1 MTQFPERTHIEKN
14 EKEEE
19 KKKQEEGNSHEYKE
33 TEMNAMMIMISTQY
47 LCVLT

>member
-19 KKKQEEGNSHEYKE
+19 KRSKKRKE
-33 TEMNAMMIMISTQY
+33 THTSIRKQK
-47 LCVLT
+47 